1 MARCHIEWLSRTSN
15 LKAMLSRLQVK
26 NYVLID
32 SLEID
37 FPEGLIIITGQTGAG
52 KSILMGALSLVMGAK
67 ADASMVSEG
76 ADNCVVEAEFEMGA
90 DEELKA
96 LIEENEAEW
105 EDGNLIIRRVVN
117 RSGRSRAFINDC
129 PVPVQVL
136 QDISSRLVDVH
147 SQHQTLLLSD
157 KNFQMGILDYF
168 AGNSHLR
175 ECCAQL
181 WRKQSNLKS
190 ELSALEAK
198 ISRLAGERDYNE
210 SQYRQLEA
218 AALREG
224 ELVEL
229 EEEQKQLANAE
240 EIKTGLSSVED
251 LFSAASD
258 EGRLSLDSM
267 LKEAAK
273 YLSKVGRFVPSVS
286 ELSDRVDSCRREL
299 DDILSDISQINSRVD
314 MSQERLEEVESRM
327 SMIYGLFQKH
337 GCTTETELITLR
349 DSLSEML
356 FDSTQLEEKREELQK
371 ELAAVSKELY
381 AAADELSISRKNAS
395 GNFAESIQTS
405 IRGLELPYAIFEVEL
420 LEAPL
425 SASGIDS
432 IQFRFSSTGRNA
444 VDVAKC
450 ASGGE
455 MSRIMLALKAMRARF
470 AKMPTMVFDE
480 IDTGVSGSVADKMGS
495 MICDMGSYMQ
505 VFAITHLPQVAAKG
519 TAHYL
524 VSKEIDPSTSKAVST
539 IKRLSDDQRVLELA
553 RMLSGSILTDAAIA
567 NAESLLKG

>member
-1 MARCHIEWLSRTSN
+1 
-15 LKAMLSRLQVK
+15 MLSRLQVK

-52 KSILMGALSLVMGAK
+52 KSILLGALSLVMGSK

-76 ADNCVVEAEFEMGA
+76 ADNCVVEAEFEMGT
-90 DEELKA
+90 DDELKS

-105 EDGNLIIRRVVN
+105 EDGHLIIRRVVN
-117 RSGRSRAFINDC
+117 RSGRSRVFINDC

-157 KNFQMGILDYF
+157 RNFQMGILDYF
-168 AGNSHLR
+168 AGNTTLR
-175 ECCAQL
+175 ESCADL
-181 WRKQSNLKS
+181 WRKQSALKS
-190 ELSALEAK
+190 EISVLDAK
-198 ISRLAGERDYNE
+198 IARVAGERDYNE
-210 SQYRQLEA
+210 SQFKQLEA

-224 ELVEL
+224 ELAEL

-240 EIKTGLSSVED
+240 EIKTGLSSVEE
-251 LFSAASD
+251 LFTASSD
-258 EGRLSLDSM
+258 GDRLSLDSM
-267 LKEAAK
+267 LKEAGR
-273 YLSKVGRFVPSVS
+273 YLSRVGRYVPSAS
-286 ELSDRVDSCRREL
+286 ELSERVDSCRREL
-299 DDILSDISQINSRVD
+299 DDILCDISQINSRVD
-314 MSQERLEEVESRM
+314 MSPERLEEVEVRM
-327 SMIYGLFQKH
+327 SLIYGLFQKH
-337 GCTTETELITLR
+337 GCTTEAELITLR
-349 DSLSEML
+349 DNLSEML
-356 FDSTQLEEKREELQK
+356 FDSTQLEEKREELQSRLDAIAK
-371 ELAAVSKELY
+371 EISAVAEQLR
-381 AAADELSISRKNAS
+381 ISRRNAS
-395 GNFAESIQTS
+395 ANFAESIQAS

-420 LEAPL
+420 LDAPL
-425 SASGIDS
+425 SATGADTV
-432 IQFRFSSTGRNA
+432 QFRFSSTGRNA
-444 VDVAKC
+444 VDISKC

-524 VSKEIDPSTSKAVST
+524 VSKDIDPATGKAVST

-553 RMLSGSILTDAAIA
+553 RMLSGSVLTDAAIA